1 MLFEHQHHLLLL
13 TCLGVVVLEL
23 LKGDHDYG
31 DVGGRLQAL
40 IISLLDSFSHQVFG
54 YLTAHLVQGDGLLG
68 RKYLLVPLIIND
80 FPGPVLDP
88 LLTKGVK
95 HRLTGHQQKVDVQ
108 TSLLLQTSHIQYS
121 GGRVKFLKSP
131 QSSVTRH
138 GDPQI
143 Q

>member
-1 MLFEHQHHLLLL
+1 MLFQHQHHLLLL
-13 TCLGVVVLEL
+13 PCLGVVVLKL

-40 IISLLDSFSHQVFG
+40 IIALLDSFSHQVFG
-54 YLTAHLVQGDGLLG
+54 YLPAYLVQGDGLLG
-68 RKYLLVPLIIND
+68 REDLLVPLIIND

-88 LLTKGVK
+88 LLPKGVK

-121 GGRVKFLKSP
+121 G
-131 QSSVTRH
+131 
-138 GDPQI
+138 
-143 Q
+143 